1 MTMAFSLSAFGQER
15 VRLDADEVGSFLMR
29 KTKQEVA
36 EYLKGA
42 EHRTVEYS
50 SSDIYYIYSERDK
63 QNIPLKFDYIRYE
76 EGDSLRVYHV
86 EYISRKS
93 KHYKPADLKT
103 AFWLEYLKNPK

>member
-15 VRLDADEVGSFLMR
+15 VRLDADEVSSFLLR

-50 SSDIYYIYSERDK
+50 TSDIYYVYSKREN
-63 QNIPLKFDYIRYE
+63 QNIPLEFHYMEQNDT
-76 EGDSLRVYHV
+76 LRVYKV
-86 EYISRKS
+86 EFVSRKS
-93 KHYKPADLKT
+93 KYYKPSDLRT
-103 AFWLEYLKNPK
+103 AFWLEYIKNPK